1 MLSRGGGQARTYL
14 HCSLELCLSRGDLRP
29 WALPSCKFSFLLELE
44 GGWLNVWARLRNCG
58 ESESSSGK
66 VCQAE
71 DSGEAGGV
79 PGGESPGEKSYNTNR
94 GGVCPYQAQD
104 RHTATQGWAVTKEPS
119 SWLMTKLFCFSF
131 YSTLAQTNQLHHN
144 PLLLISRCLS
154 QCIQKGQESESLIKG
169 TLPLRAEVKP
179 RAIVLFPLLPERWKE
194 AVTVTKKRAQP
205 LLRDPLTSVTCESA
219 CFQ

>member
-1 MLSRGGGQARTYL
+1 MLSRGGGQVRTYL

-104 RHTATQGWAVTKEPS
+104 RHTATRAEQQQRSPLPD
-119 SWLMTKLFCFSF
+119 SWQNCFVFLF

-154 QCIQKGQESESLIKG
+154 QSIRKGQESESLIKG
-169 TLPLRAEVKP
+169 ALPLRAEVKP
-179 RAIVLFPLLPERWKE
+179 RAVVLFPLLPARWKE
-194 AVTVTKKRAQP
+194 AVTVAEKRAEP
-205 LLRDPLTSVTCESA
+205 LLRDPLTSLTCESA
-219 CFQ
+219 RFQ